1 MRANVTDFFH
11 LNWIILYFVY
21 GQVFFV
27 TGLVAAL
34 KSRRGSELELA
45 RSLHWLAAFGIIH
58 GFNEWGYIFI
68 PLQALYLPEPLVTA
82 SHILHLLVLG
92 TSFFCLFQ
100 FGIRLSQPVLSR
112 WARILPVM
120 AFILWGGVFLLLGVL
135 GTLPFEEL
143 LSLADILSRY
153 GMALPGSALACLGF
167 LRQARRVERMDMPRI
182 ARFLQG
188 AAYTFAGYAIAGGL
202 MVPAAPF
209 PPASWLNYSTILATI
224 GIPVPVFR
232 SICGLV
238 MAYTITR
245 SLEIFEAEVER
256 RIEAV
261 ERQRLLA
268 EDRERIGRELHD
280 GIIQSIYATGL
291 ALEDTYH
298 LVQEDPPR
306 AQKRI
311 QGVMASLDR
320 IIGDIRDYI
329 FELHTVEQSL
339 ELENEL
345 QALIRDIQ
353 VDTLLEA
360 EFRVEGRRCC
370 ILSTDAAI
378 QVTQIAREALSN
390 VVQHAQAK
398 HVVLSLHYGGDH
410 LQLVVADDGV
420 GLKEFPQN
428 MNGLNGRG
436 MVNLRER
443 SRLMGGRCE
452 FVCPPEGGLTVI
464 ATVPCA
470 LESPVWEGSSG

>member
-1 MRANVTDFFH
+1 MYNVTDFFQ

-27 TGLVAAL
+27 TGLVSAL
-34 KSRRGSELELA
+34 QSRRRSELELA

-68 PLQALYLPEPLVTA
+68 PIQAVYLPALLVVA
-82 SHILHLLVLG
+82 SYILHLLVLA
-92 TSFFCLFQ
+92 TSYFCLFQ
-100 FGIRLSQPVLSR
+100 FGIRLSRPVPSR
-112 WARILPVM
+112 GARPLPSIV
-120 AFILWGGVFLLLGVL
+120 FILWCGVL
-135 GTLPFEEL
+135 ILLAALRALPFDEL
-143 LSLADILSRY
+143 LSLGNILTRY

-167 LRQARRVERMDMPRI
+167 LRQARQVEEMDTPRI
-182 ARFLQG
+182 ARFLRG
-188 AAYTFAGYAIAGGL
+188 AAYTFAGYAVAGGL
-202 MVPAAPF
+202 MVPAGPF
-209 PPASWLNYSTILATI
+209 PPASWLNYSTIIDTI

-256 RIEAV
+256 RIEDA

-291 ALEDTYH
+291 ALEDTLH
-298 LVQEDPPR
+298 LVQEDPSR
-306 AQKRI
+306 ARERV
-311 QGVMASLDR
+311 QGAMTSLDR

-329 FELHTVEQSL
+329 FELHAVEQSL

-345 QALIRDIQ
+345 QSLVQDIR

-370 ILSTDAAI
+370 APSADVTAQLT
-378 QVTQIAREALSN
+378 QVAREALSN
-390 VVQHAQAK
+390 VVQHAQAR
-398 HVVLSLHYGGDH
+398 HVVLGLRYKGEY
-410 LQLVVADDGV
+410 LQLVVSDDGV
-420 GLKEFPQN
+420 GLKEYPPST
-428 MNGLNGRG
+428 NGRNG
-436 MVNLRER
+436 QGLANMWER
-443 SRLMGGRCE
+443 ARLMGGRCE

-470 LESPVWEGSSG
+470 LEPPVQEGSSG

>member
-1 MRANVTDFFH
+1 VDNVTDFFQI
-11 LNWIILYFVY
+11 NWIILYFVY

-27 TGLVAAL
+27 TGLVTAL
-34 KSRRGSELELA
+34 QSWRRSELELA

-68 PLQALYLPEPLVTA
+68 PLQAVYLPEPLVTA
-82 SHILHLLVLG
+82 SYILHLLVLG

-100 FGIRLSQPVLSR
+100 FGIRLSRPVLSR
-112 WARILPVM
+112 WTRLLPGVV
-120 AFILWGGVFLLLGVL
+120 FILWVGTFHLLGVL
-135 GTLPFEEL
+135 RIFPFQEV
-143 LSLADILSRY
+143 LSLSDIFSRY
-153 GMALPGSALACLGF
+153 GMALPGSILACLGF
-167 LRQARRVERMDMPRI
+167 LRQARQVETMDMPRI
-182 ARFLQG
+182 AHFLRG

-202 MVPAAPF
+202 MVPAGPF
-209 PPASWLNYSTILATI
+209 PPASWLNYSTIIATT

-238 MAYTITR
+238 MVYTITR

-268 EDRERIGRELHD
+268 EDRGRIGRELHD

-298 LVQEDPPR
+298 LVQEDPSR
-306 AQKRI
+306 ARKRI
-311 QGVMASLDR
+311 QSVMASLDR

-370 ILSTDAAI
+370 ILSADAAI

-390 VVQHAQAK
+390 VVQHAQAR
-398 HVVLSLHYGGDH
+398 HVVLGLRYRGDH
-410 LQLVVADDGV
+410 LQLVVSDDGV
-420 GLKEFPQN
+420 GLKESPQN
-428 MNGLNGRG
+428 MNGRNGRG
-436 MVNLRER
+436 MTNLRER
-443 SRLMGGRCE
+443 ARLMGGRCE
-452 FVCPPEGGLTVI
+452 FVCPPEGGLTVT

-470 LESPVWEGSSG
+470 FEPPVQEESSG

>member
-1 MRANVTDFFH
+1 MNNVTDFFQ

-21 GQVFFV
+21 GQVFFI

-34 KSRRGSELELA
+34 QSRRHSDLELA

-68 PLQALYLPEPLVTA
+68 PLQALYLPELLVTA
-82 SHILHLLVLG
+82 SYILHLLVLG

-100 FGIRLSQPVLSR
+100 FGMQLSRPTLSR
-112 WARILPVM
+112 WARAIPSMV
-120 AFILWGGVFLLLGVL
+120 FILWVGTFHLLGVL
-135 GTLPFEEL
+135 RVFPFEEV
-143 LSLADILSRY
+143 LSLSDIFSRY
-153 GMALPGSALACLGF
+153 GMALPGSILAFLGF
-167 LRQARRVERMDMPRI
+167 LRQARQVETMAMPRI
-182 ARFLQG
+182 ARFLRG
-188 AAYTFAGYAIAGGL
+188 AAYSFAGYAIAGGL
-202 MVPAAPF
+202 MVPAGPF
-209 PPASWLNYSTILATI
+209 PPTSWLNYSTIIANI

-245 SLEIFEAEVER
+245 SLEIFEAEIER

-268 EDRERIGRELHD
+268 EDRERIGRDLHD

-291 ALEDTYH
+291 ALEDTFH
-298 LVQEDPPR
+298 LVKEDPPR
-306 AQKRI
+306 ARERI
-311 QGVMASLDR
+311 QSVMASLDR
-320 IIGDIRDYI
+320 IIADIRNYI
-329 FELHTVEQSL
+329 FDLHTAERSL

-345 QALIRDIQ
+345 RSLVRDIQ

-370 ILSTDAAI
+370 TPSADVAVQL
-378 QVTQIAREALSN
+378 TQIAREALSN
-390 VVQHAQAK
+390 VVQHAQAR
-398 HVVLSLHYGGDH
+398 HVVLSLHYMGTH
-410 LQLVVADDGV
+410 LQLAVSDDGV

-428 MNGLNGRG
+428 MNGRNGQG
-436 MVNLRER
+436 TANLRER
-443 SRLMGGRCE
+443 ARLMGGRCE
-452 FVCPPEGGLTVI
+452 FVCPPQGGLTVI

-470 LESPVWEGSSG
+470 LEPPVQEGISG

>member
-1 MRANVTDFFH
+1 MYNVTDFFQ
-11 LNWIILYFVY
+11 LNWIILYFIY

-27 TGLVAAL
+27 TGLVSAL
-34 KSRRGSELELA
+34 QSRRRSELELA

-68 PLQALYLPEPLVTA
+68 PIQAVYLPALLVA
-82 SHILHLLVLG
+82 VSYILHLLVLA
-92 TSFFCLFQ
+92 TSYFCLFH
-100 FGIRLSQPVLSR
+100 FGIRLNRPVPSR
-112 WARILPVM
+112 WALALPSMV
-120 AFILWGGVFLLLGVL
+120 FILWCGVL
-135 GTLPFEEL
+135 ILLAALRVLPFDEL
-143 LSLADILSRY
+143 LTLGNIFSRY
-153 GMALPGSALACLGF
+153 GMAVPGSALACLGF
-167 LRQARRVERMDMPRI
+167 LRQARQVEEMAMPRI
-182 ARFLQG
+182 ARFLRG

-202 MVPAAPF
+202 MVPAGPF
-209 PPASWLNYSTILATI
+209 PPASWLNYSTVIATI

-256 RIEAV
+256 QIEAA

-280 GIIQSIYATGL
+280 GIIQSIYGTGL

-298 LVQEDPPR
+298 LVQESPLR
-306 AQKRI
+306 ARERI
-311 QGVMASLDR
+311 QSVMASLDR
-320 IIGDIRDYI
+320 IIADIRDYI
-329 FELHTVEQSL
+329 FDLRAAERSL

-370 ILSTDAAI
+370 TLPADVKAQFI
-378 QVTQIAREALSN
+378 QIAREALSN
-390 VVQHAQAK
+390 VVQHAQAG
-398 HVVLSLHYGGDH
+398 HVVLGLHYKGGH
-410 LQLVVADDGV
+410 VQLVVADDGV
-420 GLKEFPQN
+420 GLEEGPPSVNDRNGQGMAN
-428 MNGLNGRG
+428 MQ
-436 MVNLRER
+436 ER
-443 SRLMGGRCE
+443 VRLIGGNCE

-464 ATVPCA
+464 ATAPCA
-470 LESPVWEGSSG
+470 PGQFAQEGSSG

>member
-1 MRANVTDFFH
+1 VYNVTDFFQ
-11 LNWIILYFVY
+11 LNWVILYFVY

-27 TGLVAAL
+27 TGLVSAL
-34 KSRRGSELELA
+34 QGRRRSELELA

-68 PLQALYLPEPLVTA
+68 PIQAAYLPAFLVVV
-82 SHILHLLVLG
+82 SYILHLLVLA

-100 FGIRLSQPVLSR
+100 FGMRLSRSVLSR
-112 WARILPVM
+112 WARALPSMV
-120 AFILWGGVFLLLGVL
+120 FILWCGVL
-135 GTLPFEEL
+135 ILLAVLKTLSFDEL
-143 LSLADILSRY
+143 LRLGNIFSRY

-167 LRQARRVERMDMPRI
+167 LRQARQVETMAMPRI
-182 ARFLQG
+182 ARFLRG

-202 MVPAAPF
+202 MVPAGPF
-209 PPASWLNYSTILATI
+209 PPASWLNYSTIIATI

-232 SICGLV
+232 SICGLI

-245 SLEIFEAEVER
+245 SLEIFETEVER

-268 EDRERIGRELHD
+268 EDRGRIGRELHD

-298 LVQEDPPR
+298 LVQEDPGR
-306 AQKRI
+306 ARKRI
-311 QGVMASLDR
+311 QSVMASLDR

-329 FELHTVEQSL
+329 FELHTVEESL

-360 EFRVEGRRCC
+360 EFRVEGRRSC
-370 ILSTDAAI
+370 ILSADAAT

-390 VVQHAQAK
+390 VVQHAQAG
-398 HVVLSLHYGGDH
+398 HIVLGLRYGGDH
-410 LQLVVADDGV
+410 LQLVVAEDGV
-420 GLKEFPQN
+420 GLKESLQDI
-428 MNGLNGRG
+428 NGRNGRG
-436 MVNLRER
+436 MTNLRER
-443 SRLMGGRCE
+443 ARLMGGRCE

-470 LESPVWEGSSG
+470 LESPV

>member
-1 MRANVTDFFH
+1 VDNVTDFFQ
-11 LNWIILYFVY
+11 LNWVILYFVY
-21 GQVFFV
+21 GQVFFI
-27 TGLVAAL
+27 TGLVVAL
-34 KSRRGSELELA
+34 QSRRRSELELA

-68 PLQALYLPEPLVTA
+68 PLQAVYLPEFLVTA
-82 SHILHLLVLG
+82 SYILHILVLG

-100 FGIRLSQPVLSR
+100 FGIRLSWPALSR
-112 WARILPVM
+112 WTRLLPGM
-120 AFILWGGVFLLLGVL
+120 AFILWVGTFHLLGVL
-135 GTLPFEEL
+135 RVLPFQEV
-143 LSLADILSRY
+143 LSLSDIFSRY
-153 GMALPGSALACLGF
+153 GMALPGSILACLGF
-167 LRQARRVERMDMPRI
+167 LRQARQVEAMDMPRI
-182 ARFLQG
+182 ARFLRG

-202 MVPAAPF
+202 MVPAGPF

-238 MAYTITR
+238 MAFTITR
-245 SLEIFEAEVER
+245 SLEIFEAEVEQ

-291 ALEDTYH
+291 ALEDAYH
-298 LVQEDPPR
+298 LVREDPPR
-306 AQKRI
+306 SQKRI

-329 FELHTVEQSL
+329 FELHKTERSR
-339 ELENEL
+339 ELESEL

-370 ILSTDAAI
+370 ILSADAST

-390 VVQHAQAK
+390 VVQHAQAR
-398 HVVLSLHYGGDH
+398 HVVLSLQYGGDY

-420 GLKEFPQN
+420 GLEELTQN
-428 MNGLNGRG
+428 VNGLNGRG
-436 MVNLRER
+436 MFNLRER
-443 SRLMGGRCE
+443 ARLMGGRCE
-452 FVCPPEGGLTVI
+452 FLCPPEGGLTVI

-470 LESPVWEGSSG
+470 PESPVWEGNSG

>member
-1 MRANVTDFFH
+1 MYNVTDFFQ

-27 TGLVAAL
+27 TGLVSAL
-34 KSRRGSELELA
+34 QSRRHSELELA

-68 PLQALYLPEPLVTA
+68 PIQAVYLPAPLVVILY
-82 SHILHLLVLG
+82 ILHLLVLA

-100 FGIRLSQPVLSR
+100 FGIRLSRPALSR
-112 WARILPVM
+112 WARALPSIVSV
-120 AFILWGGVFLLLGVL
+120 LWWGGLVLLAALR
-135 GTLPFEEL
+135 TFSFDEL
-143 LSLADILSRY
+143 LTLGNIFSRY
-153 GMALPGSALACLGF
+153 GMAVPGSILACLGF
-167 LRQARRVERMDMPRI
+167 LRQARQVEAMAMPRI
-182 ARFLQG
+182 ARFLRG

-202 MVPAAPF
+202 MVPAGPF
-209 PPASWLNYSTILATI
+209 PPASWLNYSTIMATI

-298 LVQEDPPR
+298 LVQENPPR
-306 AQKRI
+306 AQERI
-311 QGVMASLDR
+311 QGVMAGLDR

-329 FELHTVEQSL
+329 FELHKTERSR

-353 VDTLLEA
+353 RDTLLEA

-370 ILSTDAAI
+370 VLSADAASQMT
-378 QVTQIAREALSN
+378 QVAREALSN
-390 VVQHAQAK
+390 VVQHARAR
-398 HVVLSLHYGGDH
+398 HVVLGLHYKGDH
-410 LQLVVADDGV
+410 LQLTVADDGV

-428 MNGLNGRG
+428 MNGRNGRG
-436 MVNLRER
+436 MTNLRER
-443 SRLMGGRCE
+443 TRLMGGSCE

-464 ATVPCA
+464 ASVPCA
-470 LESPVWEGSSG
+470 PGPPE